1 MHNNRPTARV
11 AGAIAIALAS
21 GAANAADLQNFVVD
35 LYGGDGIS
43 LSSQG
48 GPFAAAHAAHF
59 TDESLEAFTLLNSA
73 IASASG
79 TFAFNSTFTGITF
92 DVATG
97 VPVETQDS
105 LGPLLAESATTLG
118 KGKINL
124 AFGVSRFKYDRIDGQ
139 DLDNIVLDFPHEDCC
154 SFQGGIQRP
163 PPDGVIS
170 GFETDLV
177 RVNLDI
183 DLEYD
188 VFAFFANYGLTD
200 RWDVG
205 IVVPVISVD
214 ARARAHAEVVPVS
227 GSTGIHSFIG
237 GDESPDSATGGSET
251 GIGDVV
257 VRTKYNFLRDSGNAP
272 DLSFLAQ
279 ITAATGDEKNLLGTG
294 ETRYK
299 AGFIASKRYG
309 SFGPHLNVAYETSTG
324 EDYLDNFT
332 YAAGFDVRVSPKF
345 TAGLDLLGRYN
356 PDQEQ
361 VDTTVLDVAL
371 SAKWNP
377 FKGANAPLNAYVI
390 VPANRDHGLR
400 SDVVYGVGIDIVL

>member
-1 MHNNRPTARV
+1 MDNKHATPRL

-21 GAANAADLQNFVVD
+21 GTVSAADLRNFVVD
-35 LYGGDGIS
+35 LYGGDGVT

-48 GPFAAAHAAHF
+48 GQFAAAHVAHF
-59 TDESLEAFTLLNSA
+59 SGESLEAFTLLNTA
-73 IASASG
+73 LASAAG
-79 TFAFNSTFTGITF
+79 TFAFNSTFTGISF

-118 KGKINL
+118 KGKVDL

-139 DLDNIVLDFPHEDCC
+139 DLDHIVLDFPHEDCC
-154 SFQGGIQRP
+154 SFQNGIQRP
-163 PPDGVIS
+163 PPDGVLS

-205 IVVPVISVD
+205 IVVPVLSVD
-214 ARARAHAEVVPVS
+214 ARAHAHAEVESIS
-227 GSTGIHSFIG
+227 GATGVHSFFG
-237 GDESPDSATGGSET
+237 QDELQNSSTGGSKT
-251 GIGDVV
+251 GIGDIV
-257 VRTKYNFLRDSGNAP
+257 VRTKYNFLRDHGAVP
-272 DLSFLAQ
+272 DLALLAQ
-279 ITAATGDEKNLLGTG
+279 VTAPTGDEKNLLGTG

-299 AGFIASKRYG
+299 AGLIASKRYG
-309 SFGPHLNVAYETSTG
+309 AFGPHLNVAYEASTG
-324 EDYLDNFT
+324 PDYLDNLT
-332 YAAGFDVRVSPKF
+332 YAAGFDVRTSPKF

-361 VDTTVLDVAL
+361 VDNTVLDAAL

-377 FKGANAPLNAYVI
+377 FSAANAPLNAYVI
-390 VPANRDHGLR
+390 VPVNGDHGLR
-400 SDVVYGVGIDIVL
+400 SDVVYGVGIDIVF